1 MINVLFCV
9 ALLYLMNNIVSEM
22 QEINAE
28 YEKGLPQKQNAYKR
42 QPPFQNEIVPVLR
55 TLLPPGRIH
64 F

>member
-1 MINVLFCV
+1 
-9 ALLYLMNNIVSEM
+9 MNNIVSEM